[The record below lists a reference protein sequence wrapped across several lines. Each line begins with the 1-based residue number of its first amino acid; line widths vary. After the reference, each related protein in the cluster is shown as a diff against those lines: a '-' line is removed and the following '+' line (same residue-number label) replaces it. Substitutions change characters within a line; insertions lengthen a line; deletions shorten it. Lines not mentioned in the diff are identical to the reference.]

1 MKFPKW
7 FLVGLCAFVV
17 FVLSCELVS
26 RAEVDTGTPSP
37 AVAVPD
43 VCELALD
50 QCSQDLVDCQIQQR
64 SLEMVMMRMRLMMR
78 MSPMMME
85 ATMADRVSMREVEMC
100 PGFAAFMETCRGE

>member
-1 MKFPKW
+1 MMKFSTW
-7 FLVGLCAFVV
+7 FLVGLGAFVV

-37 AVAVPD
+37 AVAVPN
-43 VCELALD
+43 VCESALD

-64 SLEMVMMRMRLMMR
+64 SLEI
-78 MSPMMME
+78 E
-85 ATMADRVSMREVEMC
+85 YMADRVSMREVEMC

>member
-1 MKFPKW
+1 MKFSTW
-7 FLVGLCAFVV
+7 FLVGLGAFVV

-64 SLEMVMMRMRLMMR
+64 SLEI
-78 MSPMMME
+78 E
-85 ATMADRVSMREVEMC
+85 FMADRVSMREVEMC